1 MSKSINAYPISSS
14 WLPWL
19 WIVGFHVGA
28 LLAFVPAFFSWQAL
42 FVGLVLHWLTTSI
55 GISMSYHRLLTH
67 RTFAVR
73 PKPLEYLLTII
84 GSCAAQGGA
93 IGMVSDHRRH
103 HAFTE
108 QEHDTHSPNR
118 GLYWA
123 HWQWWIYKHETFPH
137 TVEYYTKWAPDLMK
151 DPVHRVL
158 HKIHFVFPIGV
169 LFALYAIGGMPWLV
183 WAGFVRHVACIHSS
197 WSVNSIGHT
206 FGYRNFATRDTSKN
220 NWLIALITYGE
231 GWHNNH
237 HAAPTAAKIGM
248 RWWEIDLTF
257 EMIRLLQFL
266 GLAHNVKT
274 MKVSQAQTALA
285 SAGSVV

>member
-1 MSKSINAYPISSS
+1 MATATTSENVEIR
-14 WLPWL
+14 WVPWL

-28 LLAFVPAFFSWQAL
+28 LLAFVPAFFSWQAV
-42 FVGLVLHWLTTSI
+42 FVGLILHWLTTSV
-55 GISMSYHRLLTH
+55 GISMTYHRLLTH
-67 RTFAVR
+67 RTYAVR
-73 PKPLEYLLTII
+73 PKPVEYLLTII

-108 QEHDTHSPNR
+108 QDHDTHSPMK

-123 HWQWWIYKHETFPH
+123 HWKWWIYKNDEFTH
-137 TVEYYTKWAPDLMK
+137 TTGYLEHWAPDLMK
-151 DPVHRVL
+151 DRVHRVL
-158 HKIHFVFPIGV
+158 NDIHFIFPVAMLFLLYV
-169 LFALYAIGGMPWLV
+169 LGGMPWLV

-206 FGYRNFATRDTSKN
+206 FGYRNFETRDTSKN

-248 RWWEIDLTF
+248 KWWEIDTTF
-257 EMIRLLQFL
+257 MVIKAMSLVGLVHNIKSPKVKAEQFVP
-266 GLAHNVKT
+266 A
-274 MKVSQAQTALA
+274 M
-285 SAGSVV
+285 SVNS